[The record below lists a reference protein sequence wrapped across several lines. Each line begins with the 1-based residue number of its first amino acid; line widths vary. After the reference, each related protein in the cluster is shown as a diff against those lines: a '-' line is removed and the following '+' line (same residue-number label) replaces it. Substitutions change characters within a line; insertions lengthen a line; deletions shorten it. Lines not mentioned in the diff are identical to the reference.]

1 MGAVGRSRLST
12 FGRLPAASLSP
23 RCGRPPDESTTVLLA
38 SAVGFVMSTLRGHR
52 AVSLI
57 GAGLLVAAAVHHG
70 AEIGAIGSSAGPL
83 LAFALDG
90 GIAVAVLVAGR
101 RIARRDL
108 SPAEEQRVARWT
120 ATGTVLAVAAF
131 AATLAVRAFEGRP
144 LVEPAFP
151 MLVAAGVGSLGGAIA
166 GYYAVRQSAEAR
178 RARDAVRAV
187 SFVNHLLRH
196 DLRNDL
202 STIRG
207 YADLLDDLDGSGH
220 AETVAAKASE
230 GLERIEATSAVA
242 DAILGDADSSRV
254 DLADTTRDVLAG
266 VADGESAAIETDLPD
281 AAPVAAN
288 DGVRSIVHNLVEN
301 AVEHGGPGVTVR
313 VAVRADGDEA
323 ARLGG
328 DDGVALV
335 VEDDGPGLPPEVR
348 DGSFLTDEAVGG
360 ASDGGVSGL
369 RLVATLAEAYD
380 GSLDTGESS
389 LGGARFT
396 VTLPHAP
403 ADSAGSDT

>member
-1 MGAVGRSRLST
+1 
-12 FGRLPAASLSP
+12 
-23 RCGRPPDESTTVLLA
+23 
-38 SAVGFVMSTLRGHR
+38 MSTLRGHH

-57 GAGLLVAAAVHHG
+57 GAGLLAAAAVLHA
-70 AEIGAIGSSAGPL
+70 AEIGTVENAAGPL

-90 GIAVAVLVAGR
+90 GIAVAVLAAGR
-101 RIARRDL
+101 RIARRGL
-108 SPAEEQRVARWT
+108 SPTEEWRVARWT

-151 MLVAAGVGSLGGAIA
+151 MLVAAGVGSLGGAVA
-166 GYYAVRQSAEAR
+166 GYYAVRQAAEAR

-207 YADLLDDLDGSGH
+207 YADLLDGADDDSGH
-220 AETVAAKASE
+220 AATVATKAAE
-230 GLERIEATSAVA
+230 GLDRIEATSAVA

-254 DLADTTRDVLAG
+254 DLAETARDVLSSVDDDRPAT
-266 VADGESAAIETDLPD
+266 VEADLPE

-301 AVEHGGPGVTVR
+301 AIEHGGPDVTVR
-313 VAVRADGDEA
+313 VAVRVGADEESLDAADPAFSRDEGVA
-323 ARLGG
+323 VA
-328 DDGVALV
+328 DDEVALV
-335 VEDDGPGLPPEVR
+335 VADDGSGLPVEVR
-348 DGSFLTDEAVGG
+348 DGSFFADERSEPGPN
-360 ASDGGVSGL
+360 GGVSGL
-369 RLVATLAEAYD
+369 RLAATLAEAYD
-380 GSLDTGESS
+380 GSLDAGESA
-389 LGGARFT
+389 LGGARFA
-396 VTLPHAP
+396 VRLPHAP

>member
-1 MGAVGRSRLST
+1 
-12 FGRLPAASLSP
+12 
-23 RCGRPPDESTTVLLA
+23 
-38 SAVGFVMSTLRGHR
+38 MSTLRGHH

-57 GAGLLVAAAVHHG
+57 GAGLLAAAAVQHG
-70 AEIGAIGSSAGPL
+70 TEVGTVGTPTGPL

-90 GIAVAVLVAGR
+90 GIAVAVLAAGR
-101 RIARRDL
+101 RIARQGL
-108 SPAEEQRVARWT
+108 SPAEEWRVARWT

-151 MLVAAGVGSLGGAIA
+151 MLVAAGVGSLGGAVA
-166 GYYAVRQSAEAR
+166 GYYAVRQAAEAR

-207 YADLLDDLDGSGH
+207 YADLLEGADDDSGH
-220 AETVAAKASE
+220 AATVATKAAE
-230 GLERIEATSAVA
+230 GLDRIEATSAVA

-254 DLADTTRDVLAG
+254 DLAETTRGVLSSVDDDRPAT
-266 VADGESAAIETDLPD
+266 VEADLPE

-301 AVEHGGPGVTVR
+301 AIEHAGPDVTVR
-313 VAVRADGDEA
+313 VAVRVGADGDA
-323 ARLGG
+323 PDADDSAFGG
-328 DDGVALV
+328 DEGVAVADGEVALV
-335 VEDDGPGLPPEVR
+335 VADDGPGLPPEIR
-348 DGSFLTDEAVGG
+348 DGSFFGDRSEAD
-360 ASDGGVSGL
+360 SSGGVSGL
-369 RLVATLAEAYD
+369 RLVATLAEAYG
-380 GSLDTGESS
+380 GSLDAGESAR
-389 LGGARFT
+389 GGARFA
-396 VTLPHAP
+396 VRLPHAP

>member
-1 MGAVGRSRLST
+1 
-12 FGRLPAASLSP
+12 
-23 RCGRPPDESTTVLLA
+23 
-38 SAVGFVMSTLRGHR
+38 MSTLRGHY

-57 GAGLLVAAAVHHG
+57 GAGLLAAAAVLHA
-70 AEIGAIGSSAGPL
+70 AEIGAVENAAGPL

-90 GIAVAVLVAGR
+90 GIAVGVLAAAR
-101 RIARRDL
+101 RIARRGL
-108 SPAEEQRVARWT
+108 SPTEEWRVARWT

-151 MLVAAGVGSLGGAIA
+151 MLVAAGVGTLGGAVA
-166 GYYAVRQSAEAR
+166 GYYAVRQAAEAR

-207 YADLLDDLDGSGH
+207 YADLLDGADDGSGH
-220 AETVAAKASE
+220 AATVATKAAE
-230 GLERIEATSAVA
+230 GLDRIEATSAVA

-254 DLADTTRDVLAG
+254 DLAETARDVLSSVDDDRPAT
-266 VADGESAAIETDLPD
+266 VEADLPE

-288 DGVRSIVHNLVEN
+288 DGVRSVVHNLVEN
-301 AVEHGGPGVTVR
+301 AIEHGGQDVTVR
-313 VAVRADGDEA
+313 VAVRVGADEDASGDADSAFGGDEGVA
-323 ARLGG
+323 VA
-328 DDGVALV
+328 DDEVALV
-335 VEDDGPGLPPEVR
+335 VADDGPGLPPEIR
-348 DGSFLTDEAVGG
+348 DGSFFAEGEPDR
-360 ASDGGVSGL
+360 GVSGL
-369 RLVATLAEAYD
+369 RLVATLAEAYG
-380 GSLDTGESS
+380 GSLDAGESA
-389 LGGARFT
+389 LGGARFA
-396 VTLPHAP
+396 VRLPHAP